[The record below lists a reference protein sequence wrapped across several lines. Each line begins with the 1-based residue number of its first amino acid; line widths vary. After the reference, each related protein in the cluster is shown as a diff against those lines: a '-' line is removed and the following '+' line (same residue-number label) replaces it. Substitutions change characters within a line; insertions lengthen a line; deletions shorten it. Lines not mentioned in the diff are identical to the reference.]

1 MELIHRPAVELAALI
16 ASRAVSAGEVF
27 AACAAQ
33 IAERSDLNALVAVA
47 DFVDPLDGPLC
58 GVPFTV
64 KDTLGVAGLPLVAG
78 VPERVGVIASSDAV
92 VVARLRV
99 AGAVVVGKTNC
110 PPWGGGD
117 ETVNEVFGRTSN
129 PYDVA
134 RTPGGSSGGEAAA
147 VAAGC
152 SGFGIGTDSGGS
164 IRVPAHFCGLASLKP
179 TAGRVPV
186 RGLIDD
192 LGPVGELRDPRTQV
206 GPLVRSVADLALI
219 LSVIQDRGEFAAV
232 EFSELRIAMLPDD
245 GVTTPDAAT
254 ARVVAAAGDA
264 LRDVGA
270 HVEEAAPPASGH
282 AITTEIWASYGSG
295 AISYDLLGR
304 WDAYRE
310 AMLRFGERFD
320 VLLSPVFAT
329 AAPRH
334 GEMSAAMSY
343 TTPHSLSGWPAATV
357 RCGASPDGLP
367 IGVQVAA
374 HPWRDDVALAV
385 AGALEDALGGYLVPS

>member
-1 MELIHRPAVELAALI
+1 
-16 ASRAVSAGEVF
+16 
-27 AACAAQ
+27 
-33 IAERSDLNALVAVA
+33 
-47 DFVDPLDGPLC
+47 
-58 GVPFTV
+58 
-64 KDTLGVAGLPLVAG
+64 VAGLPLVCG
-78 VPERVGVIASSDAV
+78 VPERVGVMADGDAV
-92 VVARLRV
+92 VVARLRA

-164 IRVPAHFCGLASLKP
+164 IRVPAHFCGVASLKP

-206 GPLVRSVADLALI
+206 GPLARSVADLSVI
-219 LSVIQDRGEFAAV
+219 LSVIQDRGELGAV
-232 EFSELRIAMLPDD
+232 DFGELRIAVLADD
-245 GVTTPDAAT
+245 GVTTPDATCAQ
-254 ARVVAAAGDA
+254 VLSAAADA
-264 LRDVGA
+264 LRDAGA
-270 HVEEAAPPASGH
+270 YVEETAPPGSGH
-282 AITTEIWASYGSG
+282 AITTEIWASYGDG

-320 VLLSPVFAT
+320 VLLSPVYAT

-334 GEMSAAMSY
+334 GEVVDAMSY

-357 RCGASPDGLP
+357 RCGTSVDGLP

-374 HPWRDDVALAV
+374 HPWRDDLALAV
-385 AGALEDALGGYLVPS
+385 AAALEAALGGYAVPT